1 MRFRSHVTR
10 LTSLWWRIIVFSPA
24 IVFRGVGRLND
35 SSLFEVDL
43 NRWLVTSEFVVS
55 SELHNRL
62 ELFSPVWSR
71 LNACMCR
78 SG

>member
-1 MRFRSHVTR
+1 MRFRCC
-10 LTSLWWRIIVFSPA
+10 LAQLASLRWRVIVFSPA

-43 NRWLVTSEFVVS
+43 NRWLVTSECVVS